1 MRDFS
6 LFLLKNSLSAKMKKG
21 FTNSC
26 NGNASTSTLNQR
38 HNNLIVTSPDHHKP
52 PTTTT
57 LEDMILQLEFEE
69 EMAKREKH
77 HHLSN
82 SNNNVQVQH
91 GRMSCVSNSDI
102 LRSARNALNQYPRF
116 SLDGRDAMYRSS
128 FRNLDAY
135 MPGRR
140 SVTLEESFLSS
151 KSRVCLPATLGG
163 ESVVWCKPGVV
174 AKLMGLEAMPL
185 PLINKK
191 LDAKIKRHN
200 LRTRAQR
207 HEMETRLAMVMDMN
221 MNNNNSDGSRMRRR
235 MGSCSK
241 TGYRFTKPVA
251 VEPLNDH

>member
-6 LFLLKNSLSAKMKKG
+6 LFLLKNSVAAKMKKG

-38 HNNLIVTSPDHHKP
+38 HNNLIITSPDHHKP
-52 PTTTT
+52 PTTT
-57 LEDMILQLEFEE
+57 LENMILQLELEE

-77 HHLSN
+77 HH
-82 SNNNVQVQH
+82 
-91 GRMSCVSNSDI
+91 GRMSCVNNSDI

-135 MPGRR
+135 KPGRR
-140 SVTLEESFLSS
+140 SVTLEESFLLSGGGASS
-151 KSRVCLPATLGG
+151 KSSVCLPATLGG

-185 PLINKK
+185 PLINNKT
-191 LDAKIKRHN
+191 KRQN
-200 LRTRAQR
+200 LRTRTQR
-207 HEMETRLAMVMDMN
+207 HEMETRLAN
-221 MNNNNSDGSRMRRR
+221 PGMRRR

-241 TGYRFTKPVA
+241 AGYCFVKTVA
-251 VEPLNDH
+251 DH

>member
-1 MRDFS
+1 
-6 LFLLKNSLSAKMKKG
+6 MKKG

-38 HNNLIVTSPDHHKP
+38 HNNLIITSPDHHKP
-52 PTTTT
+52 PTTT

-82 SNNNVQVQH
+82 NNNNVHVQVQH
-91 GRMSCVSNSDI
+91 GRMSCVNNSDI
-102 LRSARNALNQYPRF
+102 LRSARIALNQYPRF

-135 MPGRR
+135 KPGRR

-151 KSRVCLPATLGG
+151 KSSVWLPATLGG

-185 PLINKK
+185 PLINNK
-191 LDAKIKRHN
+191 LDAKTKRQN

-207 HEMETRLAMVMDMN
+207 HEMETKLAMDMDMDMN
-221 MNNNNSDGSRMRRR
+221 NSEGSRMRRR

-241 TGYRFTKPVA
+241 AGYCFIKPV
-251 VEPLNDH
+251 EPFNDH